1 MLDFLGDLRRTHMC
15 GALRASDA
23 GKKATLMGW
32 VNRRR
37 DHGNL
42 LFVDLR
48 DRTGVTQVVGN
59 AERDAAI
66 HEKAEALRNEYVIAV
81 TGTVKLRDANT
92 VNPNMATG
100 EVELVAEELR
110 ILNESKLPP
119 FLPSDTALTNEETR
133 LKYRYI
139 DLRRDVMQFN
149 IEMRHKVAK
158 AIRDY
163 LSDHGFFEIET
174 PFMTRSTPEGAR
186 DYLVPSRVQPGTFYA
201 LPQSPQLFKQILM
214 ISGFDKYFQI
224 VRCFRDEDLRADRQP
239 EFTQVDLEMSYPQPE
254 QVWEVVE
261 GFLTAAFAA
270 AGSQIKTPFPRMDFD
285 EAIRLYGIDK
295 PDLRLPSFT
304 DVRECFAA
312 ENLQDLAI
320 NPNLPVIA
328 IRTPKVGELSRKE
341 RDDIKPMFHAKG
353 GAKVFED
360 FKRIGNKFPDASAA
374 LAKKVGMEDGDLIV
388 LVAGSTQA
396 VSAQAGSPEP
406 VSERRKVTPQELAI
420 YASAGLLRLALAQKY
435 ADRHGIF
442 KKTGDAAK
450 DFRFLWVTNFPMFEW
465 DEGDKRW
472 NAAHHPFTSPHEED
486 MSKLE
491 SGVEALNDPLSPL
504 SAVRALAYDVVL
516 NGTELGSGS
525 IRIHRQD
532 VQSRIFRAL
541 GMTEEEARARFG
553 FFLEALE
560 YGTPPHGGIALGL
573 DRIVMIL
580 AGAESL
586 REVIPFPKTAR
597 AVDLM
602 VDAPTPV
609 SEAQLKELGIAIRK
623 AREG

>member
-1 MLDFLGDLRRTHMC
+1 LLDFLGDLRRTHMC
-15 GALRASDA
+15 GTLRPPDA
-23 GKKATLMGW
+23 GKAAVLMGW

-37 DHGNL
+37 DLGNII
-42 LFVDLR
+42 FIDLR
-48 DRTGVTQVVGN
+48 DRTGVTQVVFN
-59 AERDAAI
+59 REIQAAA
-66 HEKAEALRNEYVIAV
+66 HDKAGRLRNEYVIAAI
-81 TGTVKLRDANT
+81 GRVKLRDADT
-92 VNPNMATG
+92 VNQNIPTG
-100 EVELVAEELR
+100 EVELVVDEIR

-133 LKYRYI
+133 LKYRYL
-139 DLRRDVMQFN
+139 DLRREAMQFN
-149 IEMRHKVAK
+149 IETRHKVAK
-158 AIRDY
+158 AIRDH
-163 LSDHGFFEIET
+163 LSSEGFFEIET

-239 EFTQVDLEMSYPQPE
+239 EFTQIDLEMSYPQSE
-254 QVWEVVE
+254 RVWEVVE
-261 GFLTAAFAA
+261 GFLSAAFQAMGEKIAA
-270 AGSQIKTPFPRMDFD
+270 PFPRMDYD

-295 PDLRLPSFT
+295 PDLRLPPFT
-304 DVRECFAA
+304 DVRDCFPA
-312 ENLQDLAI
+312 ENLEELAV
-320 NPNLPVIA
+320 NANLPVIA

-341 RDDIKPMFHAKG
+341 RDDIKPMFHSKG
-353 GAKVFED
+353 GARVYED
-360 FKRIGNKFPDASAA
+360 FKRIANKYPGAA
-374 LAKKVGMEDGDLIV
+374 AAIAKKTGMEDGDLIV
-388 LVAGSTQA
+388 LVAGS
-396 VSAQAGSPEP
+396 AQAGPQTAMP
-406 VSERRKVTPQELAI
+406 AHRKVTPAELAI

-442 KKTGDAAK
+442 RKTGDPAK
-450 DFRFLWVTNFPMFEW
+450 DYRFLWVTNFPMFEW
-465 DEGDKRW
+465 DESEKRW
-472 NAAHHPFTSPHEED
+472 MAAHHPFTSPHEQD
-486 MSKLE
+486 MTLLE
-491 SGVEALNDPLSPL
+491 QGVDSVTDPQSPL
-504 SAVRALAYDVVL
+504 SAVRALAYDIVL

-532 VQSRIFRAL
+532 IQRKIFQAL
-541 GMTEEEARARFG
+541 GMSEEEAKTRFG

-602 VDAPTPV
+602 CDAPTPV
-609 SEAQLKELGIAIRK
+609 SERQLRELGITFEK
-623 AREG
+623 

>member
-1 MLDFLGDLRRTHMC
+1 MLDFLGDLRRTDMC
-15 GALRASDA
+15 GTLRPSDA
-23 GKKATLMGW
+23 GKKAVLMGW

-37 DHGNL
+37 DLGNII
-42 LFVDLR
+42 FIDLR
-48 DRTGVTQVVGN
+48 DRTGVTQVVFN
-59 AERDAAI
+59 REVNPPAHDRAE
-66 HEKAEALRNEYVIAV
+66 ELRNEYVIAAI
-81 TGTVKLRDANT
+81 GRVKLRDADT
-92 VNPNMATG
+92 VNKNIPTG
-100 EVELVAEELR
+100 EVELVVDEIR

-139 DLRRDVMQFN
+139 DLRREVMQFN
-149 IEMRHKVAK
+149 IETRHKVAK

-163 LSDHGFFEIET
+163 LSAQGFFEIET

-214 ISGFDKYFQI
+214 ISGFDRYFQI

-239 EFTQVDLEMSYPQPE
+239 EFTQIDLEMTYPQPE
-254 QVWEVVE
+254 SVWAVVE

-270 AGSQIKTPFPRMDFD
+270 AGEKIATPFARMDYD

-295 PDLRLPSFT
+295 PDLRLPAFT
-304 DVRECFAA
+304 DVRDCLTP
-312 ENLQDLAI
+312 ENLQELAI
-320 NPNLPVIA
+320 NANLPVIA
-328 IRTPKVGELSRKE
+328 VRTPKVGELSRKE
-341 RDDIKPMFHAKG
+341 RDDIKPMFHSKG
-353 GAKVFED
+353 GARVYED
-360 FKRIGNKFPDASAA
+360 FKRIANKYPEASVAI
-374 LAKKVGMEDGDLIV
+374 AKKTGMQEGDLLV
-388 LVAGSTQA
+388 LVAGS
-396 VSAQAGSPEP
+396 SQAGPQTAMP
-406 VSERRKVTPQELAI
+406 AHRKVTPAELAI

-442 KKTGDAAK
+442 KKTGDPAK
-450 DFRFLWVTNFPMFEW
+450 DYRFLWVTNFPMFEW
-465 DEGDKRW
+465 DEGEKQW
-472 NAAHHPFTSPHEED
+472 MAAHHPFTSPHDED
-486 MSKLE
+486 MKLLE
-491 SGVEALNDPLSPL
+491 QGVESVNDPQSTL

-532 VQSRIFRAL
+532 IQRKIFRAL
-541 GMTEEEARARFG
+541 GMTEEEAKSRFG

-602 VDAPTPV
+602 CDAPTPV
-609 SEAQLKELGIAIRK
+609 SDRQLRELGISMK
-623 AREG
+623 K

>member
-1 MLDFLGDLRRTHMC
+1 MC

-23 GKKATLMGW
+23 GKKAVLMGW

-48 DRTGVTQVVGN
+48 DRTGVTQVVVN

-66 HEKAEALRNEYVIAV
+66 HEKAAALRNEYVIAV

-92 VNPNMATG
+92 VNKNMATG

-163 LSDHGFFEIET
+163 LSAQGFFEIET

-239 EFTQVDLEMSYPQPE
+239 EFTQIDLEMSYPQPE
-254 QVWEVVE
+254 RVWEVVE

-270 AGSQIKTPFPRMDFD
+270 AGSAIKTPFPRMDYD

-295 PDLRLPSFT
+295 PDLRLPAFT
-304 DVRECFAA
+304 DVRECFAP
-312 ENLQDLAI
+312 ENLQQLAL
-320 NPNLPVIA
+320 NANLPVVA
-328 IRTPKVGELSRKE
+328 IRIPKVGELSRAE
-341 RDDIKPMFHAKG
+341 RDAIKPLFISKG

-360 FKRIGNKFPDASAA
+360 FKRIEKNFPEAAAKISAKA
-374 LAKKVGMEDGDLIV
+374 AVEAGDLIV
-388 LVAGSTQA
+388 LVAGS
-396 VSAQAGSPEP
+396 AQTGEQTALPTH
-406 VSERRKVTPQELAI
+406 RKVTPQELAI

-435 ADRHGIF
+435 AERHGIF
-442 KKTGDAAK
+442 KKTGDPAK

-465 DEGDKRW
+465 DEGEKSW
-472 NAAHHPFTSPHEED
+472 MAAHHPFTSPHEED
-486 MSKLE
+486 MPKLE
-491 SGVEALNDPLSPL
+491 MGVESVKDPQSEL

-541 GMTEEEARARFG
+541 GMTEEEAKARFG

-586 REVIPFPKTAR
+586 QIGRASCRERV
-597 AVDLM
+597 
-602 VDAPTPV
+602 
-609 SEAQLKELGIAIRK
+609 
-623 AREG
+623 